1 MWHDKS
7 TNCKSLYSVQIWENM
22 DKIKLQIQ
30 TIMLIH
36 LEDMM
41 DSIWDALH
49 DLVPFLQFKKREKHP
64 LMSVTFSKFAG

>member
-1 MWHDKS
+1 
-7 TNCKSLYSVQIWENM
+7 M

>member
-1 MWHDKS
+1 
-7 TNCKSLYSVQIWENM
+7 M

-30 TIMLIH
+30 TIML
-36 LEDMM
+36 MM